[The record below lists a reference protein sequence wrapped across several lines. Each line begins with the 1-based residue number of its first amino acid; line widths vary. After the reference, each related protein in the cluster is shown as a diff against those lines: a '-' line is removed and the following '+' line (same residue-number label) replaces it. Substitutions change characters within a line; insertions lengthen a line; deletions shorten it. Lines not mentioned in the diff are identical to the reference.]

1 MNKVVL
7 LAPTPPP
14 AGGIA
19 SWTVRMMNAE
29 LKNGWQVAVV
39 DEKLIGKRQIFGD
52 KTRRNLLEET
62 KRCFQIWGNLS
73 RELKDPNA
81 KVVHSCIPSV
91 PLAMVREYICAC
103 ITKSKKR
110 KFVIHFRCTVPNTT
124 KGKFAHFMLKKL
136 CDKSDVIMTLNA
148 QTDAYLENIT
158 KTPTRLIPNF
168 VSADELSESHEI
180 REKIETVLYVGGV
193 IESKGAMDMLE
204 VAKRFP
210 DIRFRLVGK
219 SATNVEERAKE
230 LELENVE
237 FAGTM
242 PHEQVTQELQNADVF
257 MFLTWFHGE
266 GFSNS
271 LAEAM
276 AAGVPCLVTDWAA
289 NKDMIE
295 DKGGF
300 TVPIKSPEEA
310 AQALEKMMSAEVR
323 AAQSAF
329 NIEKIRTAYADE
341 TVLAQYVDCYEE
353 LLK

>member
-1 MNKVVL
+1 
-7 LAPTPPP
+7 
-14 AGGIA
+14 
-19 SWTVRMMNAE
+19 
-29 LKNGWQVAVV
+29 
-39 DEKLIGKRQIFGD
+39 
-52 KTRRNLLEET
+52 
-62 KRCFQIWGNLS
+62 
-73 RELKDPNA
+73 
-81 KVVHSCIPSV
+81 
-91 PLAMVREYICAC
+91 
-103 ITKSKKR
+103 
-110 KFVIHFRCTVPNTT
+110 
-124 KGKFAHFMLKKL
+124 
-136 CDKSDVIMTLNA
+136 
-148 QTDAYLENIT
+148 
-158 KTPTRLIPNF
+158 
-168 VSADELSESHEI
+168 
-180 REKIETVLYVGGV
+180 
-193 IESKGAMDMLE
+193 MDMLE

-323 AAQSAF
+323 GAQSAF

-353 LLK
+353 LL